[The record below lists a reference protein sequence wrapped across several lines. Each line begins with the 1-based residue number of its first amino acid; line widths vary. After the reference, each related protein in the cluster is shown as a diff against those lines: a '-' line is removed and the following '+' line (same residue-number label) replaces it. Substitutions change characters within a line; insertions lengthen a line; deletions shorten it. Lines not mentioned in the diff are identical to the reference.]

1 MKTSELGYINLPKGT
16 KIFVYGKK
24 KANKTMGR
32 DDSPFS
38 HLISIKKLTEVSTRN
53 FNDWV
58 LKELRISYELELR
71 LYEICFPDGSI
82 EFYRLYDE
90 KVF

>member
-1 MKTSELGYINLPKGT
+1 
-16 KIFVYGKK
+16 
-24 KANKTMGR
+24 MGR

>member
-1 MKTSELGYINLPKGT
+1 MKTSERPGYINLPKRT

-24 KANKTMGR
+24 KANKTR

-38 HLISIKKLTEVSTRN
+38 HLVNVRELTEVSTRN
-53 FNDWV
+53 FDNWI
-58 LKELRISYELELR
+58 LKELGISYELELR
-71 LYEICFPDGSI
+71 LYEICFPNGSI
-82 EFYRLYDE
+82 EFYCLYDE